1 MEIKL
6 SLPKN
11 NLMDNIKSI
20 ILCAGEGTRINDF
33 IPSLPKPLI
42 KINHD
47 PILWSLISN
56 LIKSYINS
64 IIIVTGHLKE
74 QIESYIKLIIQ
85 KDNSLRNKILII
97 NSGNDYK
104 KGPLYSFLSI
114 TKEKSILKKD
124 LIYLVFPGDTYF
136 ESNLIKELIISI
148 KKDFSF
154 IQNNSIIFYQEL
166 QGKNLKNPNTLN
178 KSISIIKTERQ
189 ESMEIV
195 KEIRQIKL
203 TSISESAYYKRIIPI
218 FVFNYKFIENIIE
231 TETKVS
237 VKTIREIINI
247 LIKGKKILYAFCLKS
262 NSRFFDIDTRL
273 DYLNINQEK
282 RGQ

>member
-20 ILCAGEGTRINDF
+20 ILCAGEGTRISDF
-33 IPSLPKPLI
+33 IPNIPKPLI

-56 LIKSYINS
+56 LIKSYISS

-74 QIESYIKLIIQ
+74 QVESYIKLIIQ

-104 KGPLYSFLSI
+104 MGPLYSFLSI

-124 LIYLVFPGDTYF
+124 VIYLVFPGDTYF
-136 ESNLIKELIISI
+136 ESNLIKELITSI
-148 KKDFSF
+148 KNNFSF

-178 KSISIIKTERQ
+178 KSISIIKTEEQ
-189 ESMEIV
+189 EPMEIV
-195 KEIRQIKL
+195 KEIEQIKL
-203 TSISESAYYKRIIPI
+203 TSISESAYYKQLIPL

-231 TETKVS
+231 TEAKVS

-247 LIKGKKILYAFCLKS
+247 LIKGKKMLYALCLKS
-262 NSRFFDIDTRL
+262 NNRFFDIDTRL
-273 DYLNINQEK
+273 DYLSINQEK

>member
-1 MEIKL
+1 MEKKL

-11 NLMDNIKSI
+11 NFIDNIKTI
-20 ILCAGEGTRINDF
+20 ILCAGEGTRIRDF
-33 IPSLPKPLI
+33 LSDTPKPLI
-42 KINHD
+42 KINNE

-56 LIKSYINS
+56 LIKSYIKS

-74 QIESYIKLIIQ
+74 QIENYLKIIIQ
-85 KDNSLRNKILII
+85 KNESLRSKILII

-104 KGPLYSFLSI
+104 KGPLYSFLSV

-124 LIYLVFPGDTYF
+124 LIYLIFPGDTYF
-136 ESNLIKELIISI
+136 ESNLIKEIISSL
-148 KKDFSF
+148 KNNSNF
-154 IQNNSIIFYQEL
+154 IQKHSIIFYQEFR
-166 QGKNLKNPNTLN
+166 GKNLKNPNKIG
-178 KSISIIKTERQ
+178 KSISILKTEEQ

-195 KEIRQIKL
+195 KEIKQVKL
-203 TSISESAYYKRIIPI
+203 ASISESGYYKQIIPL
-218 FVFNYKFIENIIE
+218 FVFNYKFIEKIIE
-231 TETKVS
+231 TETEVS

-262 NSRFFDIDTRL
+262 NTSFFDIDTRS
-273 DYLNINQEK
+273 DYLRIKQEK

>member
-20 ILCAGEGTRINDF
+20 ILCAGEGTRISDF
-33 IPSLPKPLI
+33 IPNIPKPLI

-56 LIKSYINS
+56 LIKSYISS

-104 KGPLYSFLSI
+104 KGSLYSFLSI

-124 LIYLVFPGDTYF
+124 VIYLVFPGDTYF
-136 ESNLIKELIISI
+136 ESNLIKELITSI
-148 KKDFSF
+148 KNNFSF

-166 QGKNLKNPNTLN
+166 QGKNLKNPNILN
-178 KSISIIKTERQ
+178 KSISIIKTEEQ
-189 ESMEIV
+189 EPMEIV
-195 KEIRQIKL
+195 KEIEQIKL
-203 TSISESAYYKRIIPI
+203 TSISESAYYKQLIPL

-231 TETKVS
+231 TKTKVS
-237 VKTIREIINI
+237 VKTRREIINI
-247 LIKGKKILYAFCLKS
+247 LIKGKKMLYALCLKS
-262 NSRFFDIDTRL
+262 NNRFFDIDTRL
-273 DYLNINQEK
+273 DYLSINQEK